1 MIVLAFILYKGLY
14 VLTLSSVGKCQGRGP
29 GTREIPVQI
38 TLLLFLPCAFTP
50 HSRNV
55 LEFWLTKLVTSSGS
69 VCASACYVTHLKCCK
84 KAYRGPCRALLLKV
98 WSVDPQGSTRELVR
112 NAASQ
117 ATC

>member
-50 HSRNV
+50 HS
-55 LEFWLTKLVTSSGS
+55 
-69 VCASACYVTHLKCCK
+69 
-84 KAYRGPCRALLLKV
+84 
-98 WSVDPQGSTRELVR
+98 
-112 NAASQ
+112 
-117 ATC
+117 